1 MYSYNLQ
8 SVNELHIL
16 KENLFIARAELLKA
30 GLYEDAEKAKD
41 AANVI
46 TSMKSENDALIEAY
60 GNRELSPEAR
70 AIWEE
75 FLVDLKEYRK
85 GRDNILNLA
94 LDGKYKEAEAL
105 FDPLS
110 ITRENMNKQLDELI
124 AMNDSMAQEE
134 NKKNIDL
141 AEQIAATMIGAI
153 IAGLVISA
161 IVGFLLAYGI
171 SKTVAKGLLF
181 AEALGRGDLTVDI
194 DTKVGDELG
203 RLIWALRDAQ
213 SNIKNIVTNIMQQTD
228 EVSASSEELSATLQE
243 ITGTFDSINNSSQT
257 VNQGVKDINVATKE
271 LSSTVEQVNSGV
283 TQLAVSSSE
292 GSTQSVEI
300 RGRAV
305 KIKQQGNESKQL
317 AVELYEQKQKNIHD
331 AIEKGKVVEE
341 IANIANLINEIAG
354 QTNLL
359 ALNASIEAARAGEHG
374 RGFAV
379 VASEIGSLA
388 EQSAGYVNEIT
399 KVVQNVKYAFDNLAD
414 NSKEVLE
421 FVDGRVRAD
430 YDLLV
435 ETGSNYEQDAIYV
448 SGLSGDTAS
457 MAEELNASTEEISSV
472 IQTISSNIEDTATSF
487 EQIRD
492 NINQTTIAIE
502 QIADTAQNQA
512 AIAETLSSLVA
523 NFKI

>member
-1 MYSYNLQ
+1 
-8 SVNELHIL
+8 
-16 KENLFIARAELLKA
+16 
-30 GLYEDAEKAKD
+30 
-41 AANVI
+41 
-46 TSMKSENDALIEAY
+46 
-60 GNRELSPEAR
+60 
-70 AIWEE
+70 
-75 FLVDLKEYRK
+75 
-85 GRDNILNLA
+85 
-94 LDGKYKEAEAL
+94 
-105 FDPLS
+105 
-110 ITRENMNKQLDELI
+110 
-124 AMNDSMAQEE
+124 MADQ
-134 NKKNIDL
+134 
-141 AEQIAATMIGAI
+141 
-153 IAGLVISA
+153 
-161 IVGFLLAYGI
+161 
-171 SKTVAKGLLF
+171 
-181 AEALGRGDLTVDI
+181 
-194 DTKVGDELG
+194 
-203 RLIWALRDAQ
+203 
-213 SNIKNIVTNIMQQTD
+213 
-228 EVSASSEELSATLQE
+228 
-243 ITGTFDSINNSSQT
+243 
-257 VNQGVKDINVATKE
+257 
-271 LSSTVEQVNSGV
+271 
-283 TQLAVSSSE
+283 
-292 GSTQSVEI
+292 
-300 RGRAV
+300 
-305 KIKQQGNESKQL
+305 
-317 AVELYEQKQKNIHD
+317 LYEQKQKNIHD

-512 AIAETLSSLVA
+512 AIAETLSSLVS